1 MEKPEPC
8 PIWGTPAIAQSMLNY
23 REKIL
28 EEGFKEVFYSERADG
43 LYIAARSRIE
53 RELQDCDNRD
63 RVKARLTT
71 WLINQRQLGEK
82 YPEINERVIREV
94 KQRKDLPVTERA
106 NRLLRAMKQK
116 ISNIGQFV
124 ELGGSSYFWLA
135 HSESIDKDEI
145 KYLCEYLKHQE
156 WLSHASGYKNEMV
169 FHITVE
175 GYAHLAKL
183 DTGNNESEQAFVAM
197 WFDETMDS
205 VWEEGI
211 RPAVREAG
219 YKPIRVDRTEFAD
232 RIDDRI
238 IAEIRRSRFLV
249 ADFTYGEKGV
259 RGSVYYEVGFAHG
272 LNITVFFSR
281 RKDCSEEIPFDTRQY
296 NHIEWET
303 PEDLKNRLLSRIC
316 AVIGDGPLKAR

>member
-1 MEKPEPC
+1 MEKTSTC
-8 PIWGTPAIAQSMLNY
+8 PIWGTPATTRSMVNDQS
-23 REKIL
+23 KIL
-28 EEGFKEVFYSERADG
+28 EEGIKDAFYSERADG
-43 LYIAARSRIE
+43 WYIADRSRIE
-53 RELQDCDNRD
+53 RELQNCDDRD

-71 WLINQRQLGEK
+71 WLINQRQLGKE
-82 YPEINERVIREV
+82 YPEINEIVIKEV
-94 KQRKDLPVTERA
+94 KQQKDLPVTERA
-106 NRLLRAMKQK
+106 DRLLRAMGQK

-124 ELGGSSYFWLA
+124 ELNSSSYFWLA
-135 HSESIDKDEI
+135 HSESINEDEV
-145 KYLCEYLKHQE
+145 KYICEYLKHRE
-156 WLSHASGYKNEMV
+156 WLSHASGYLHQMV

-183 DTGNNESEQAFVAM
+183 DASNNESDQAFIAM

-211 RPAVREAG
+211 RPAVESAG
-219 YKPIRVDRTEFAD
+219 YDPIRIDRTEFAD
-232 RIDDRI
+232 KIDDRI

-249 ADFTYGEKGV
+249 ADFTHGEKGI

-303 PEDLKNRLLSRIC
+303 PEDLKTRLLSRIC